1 MVPVA
6 RLAFLNEEVMR
17 NLLCLGLREA
27 AKNAECPKNR
37 PVPSRKSLFNFHIQ
51 RPISFA

>member
-1 MVPVA
+1 MVPFA
-6 RLAFLNEEVMR
+6 WLAFLNEEVMW

-27 AKNAECPKNR
+27 AKNAECPRNR
-37 PVPSRKSLFNFHIQ
+37 PVPSRKFLFNFYIQ